1 MDKSF
6 NNEYEFYCP
15 KCGDIHFLPDSTDK
29 KCVICGFEMMET
41 PHNYNLSQT
50 YMEKIMELGWKSNK
64 HLFEQNEQRLFDEI
78 ISKSPEF
85 DINLYNNKDSI
96 FQQKQ
101 QQQEVSIFRGKAIL
115 EEQSHQP
122 ECPTCH
128 SKNIQR
134 ISGIERGA
142 SILGLGI
149 FSKKINKSF
158 KCKNCGYTW

>member
-1 MDKSF
+1 MR
-6 NNEYEFYCP
+6 EYQWYCP
-15 KCGDIHFLPDSTDK
+15 KCGFKSFLLKSDNG
-29 KCVICGFEMMET
+29 ICTCCGSQMKESPSE
-41 PHNYNLSQT
+41 YNLTQQQW
-50 YMEKIMELGWKSNK
+50 MKLSNIDW
-64 HLFEQNEQRLFDEI
+64 EQNEQHLFDEV

-96 FQQKQ
+96 LQQKQ
-101 QQQEVSIFRGKAIL
+101 QQQKESINRGKAIL
-115 EEQSHQP
+115 EEQSCQP

-134 ISGIERGA
+134 ISGLERGTSIA
-142 SILGLGI
+142 ILGL